1 MFRHNIA
8 GITFRTS
15 RLRSSLS
22 SLYQNYDFHLR
33 YCENHRSFSPSF
45 INECYSNH
53 NQQFHSS
60 IERAK
65 RSTKVYNPSQ
75 WDTFVSMARKR
86 NPYIVIPL
94 N

>member
-45 INECYSNH
+45 INECYLTITNNFIHPLKGLREAQKSTIRH
-53 NQQFHSS
+53 NGILLSPWQEKE
-60 IERAK
+60 IL
-65 RSTKVYNPSQ
+65 
-75 WDTFVSMARKR
+75 
-86 NPYIVIPL
+86 IL
-94 N
+94 